1 VLPIKREKNLR
12 CDFYILI
19 KGSKSIRKVIIEVNG
34 SQHYKMNVF
43 FNDKSLE
50 ERDKMKKEY
59 SEKNDI
65 IYLEVTYDKIIS
77 FQKNFLDLLLE

>member
-1 VLPIKREKNLR
+1 M
-12 CDFYILI
+12 
-19 KGSKSIRKVIIEVNG
+19 NG